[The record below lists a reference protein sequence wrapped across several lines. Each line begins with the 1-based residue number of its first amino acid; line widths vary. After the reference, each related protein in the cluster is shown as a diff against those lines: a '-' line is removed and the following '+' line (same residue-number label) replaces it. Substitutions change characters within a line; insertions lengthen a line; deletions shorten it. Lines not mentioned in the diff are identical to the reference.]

1 MSRWLPLYVRSRR
14 LPAALAGSAVAVA
27 VMAAAWSAFTDRPEV
42 PAGLAVLTTALAV
55 APLGPTLAGTD
66 PALERTAAWSWPPR
80 RAGHL
85 LAYGAAVAGMLTAA
99 RVLGADFGPLSVL
112 ARNTAGLVGLV
123 GLGAALAG
131 ARAAWQAPI
140 AWAALASFLA
150 APGGPG
156 WRQAALWT
164 AQEPGNRI
172 AAVTAATFLLGGVVA
187 YALRVGP
194 QVAAAEAA
202 LEQ

>member
-27 VMAAAWSAFTDRPEV
+27 VMAVAWSAFTDRPEV

-66 PALERTAAWSWPPR
+66 PALEGTAAWAWPPR

-85 LAYGAAVAGMLTAA
+85 LAYGAAVVGMLAAA

-112 ARNTAGLVGLV
+112 ARNTAGLIGLV

-131 ARAAWQAPI
+131 ARAAWQVPT
-140 AWAALASFLA
+140 AWAALGAFLA
-150 APGGPG
+150 APGGPE
-156 WRQAALWT
+156 WRQAALWM
-164 AQEPGNRI
+164 AQEPANRI
-172 AAVTAATFLLGGVVA
+172 AAVTAATFLLGGVAA

>member
-1 MSRWLPLYVRSRR
+1 MTRWLPLYVRSRR
-14 LPAALAGSAVAVA
+14 IPAALAGSVGCIA
-27 VMAAAWSAFTDRPEV
+27 VMTLAWSAFTDRPEV
-42 PAGLAVLTTALAV
+42 PTGLAVLTIAMAV

-66 PALERTAAWSWPPR
+66 PALEKTAAWQWPPR

-85 LAYGAAVAGMLTAA
+85 LGYGAVVVGLLAAAG
-99 RVLGADFGPLSVL
+99 VLGADFGPLPVL
-112 ARNTAGLVGLV
+112 AHNTAGLVGLV

-131 ARAAWQAPI
+131 ARAAWQVPT
-140 AWAALASFLA
+140 AWAALGAFLA
-150 APGGPG
+150 APGGPA
-156 WRQAALWT
+156 WRQVALWM

-172 AAVTAATFLLGGVVA
+172 AAVTATTFLLGGVVA

>member
-27 VMAAAWSAFTDRPEV
+27 VMAAAWSGFTDRPEV

-85 LAYGAAVAGMLTAA
+85 LAYGAAVVGMLAAA
-99 RVLGADFGPLSVL
+99 RVLGADFGPPAAL
-112 ARNTAGLVGLV
+112 ARNTAGLIGLV

-131 ARAAWQAPI
+131 ARAAWQVPT
-140 AWAALASFLA
+140 AWAALGAFLA
-150 APGGPG
+150 VPGGPQ
-156 WRQAALWT
+156 WRQAALWM

-172 AAVTAATFLLGGVVA
+172 AAATAATFLLGGVVA

>member
-1 MSRWLPLYVRSRR
+1 MTRWLPLYVRSRR
-14 LPAALAGSAVAVA
+14 LPAALAGSAIAVA
-27 VMAAAWSAFTDRPEV
+27 VMAVAWAGFTDRPEV

-66 PALERTAAWSWPPR
+66 PALERTAAWQWAPR

-85 LAYGAAVAGMLTAA
+85 LGYAAAVVGLLAAA
-99 RVLGADFGPLSVL
+99 RVLGVDFGPLSVL
-112 ARNTAGLVGLV
+112 ARNTAGLIGLV

-131 ARAAWQAPI
+131 ARAAWQAPT
-140 AWAALASFLA
+140 AWAAMASFMA
-150 APGGPG
+150 APGGPE
-156 WRQAALWT
+156 WRQAALWM

-172 AAVTAATFLLGGVVA
+172 AAVTATTFLLGGVVA